1 MKIFSVIFC
10 VTIFTTGFIFVST
23 QGSFSPLEAKTKSV
37 AVSLPKIG
45 EGTAVKKILA
55 TATAYG
61 PPDFPEGQATYSG
74 EPVKFGIV
82 AVSLDDPKIP
92 FGSRIKIDGFG
103 DKVFLALDTGKKVG
117 IGQIDIYLP
126 NAEQAVKFGRQPKVI
141 HVLKR

>member
-1 MKIFSVIFC
+1 MRKFFAFFC
-10 VTIFTTGFIFVST
+10 VTIFTGFIFVST
-23 QGSFSPLEAKTKSV
+23 LGSSFSPLEIKTKPV
-37 AVSLPKIG
+37 PLPKIG
-45 EGTAVKKILA
+45 KSAISKKFLVE
-55 TATAYG
+55 ATAYG
-61 PPDFPEGQATYSG
+61 PPNFPEGQATYSG

-126 NAEQAVKFGRQPKVI
+126 NAEQAVKFGRRPKVI